1 MAKRVLVPL
10 AEGFEE
16 IEALTVVDILRR
28 GGVEVVTAGLAAGP
42 VTGRSAIAVLPD
54 TTLDEALAGAE
65 YDMVVCPGG
74 LPGSHY
80 LRDDPR
86 VIGAL
91 RRTAEAGGFTAAICA
106 APLVLD
112 RAGLLAGGCQTS
124 HPSVRDELPAA
135 GYLEERVVTS
145 GKVITSRAP
154 GTAMEFAFTLLGE
167 LLGEQAVAE
176 VNQGVLARL

>member
-1 MAKRVLVPL
+1 MTKRVLVPL

-16 IEALTVVDILRR
+16 IEAMTVVDILRR
-28 GGVEVVTAGLAAGP
+28 GEVEVVTAGLKDGAI
-42 VTGRSAIAVLPD
+42 TGRSSIAVLPD
-54 TTLDEALAGAE
+54 KTLDEALADGE
-65 YDMVVCPGG
+65 YDMIVCPGG

-86 VIGAL
+86 VIAAL
-91 RRTAEAGGFTAAICA
+91 KRTAEAGGFTAAICA

-112 RAGLLAGGCQTS
+112 RAGLLDGATQTS
-124 HPSVRDELPAA
+124 HPSVEEELPLD

-145 GKVITSRAP
+145 GKVVTSRAP
-154 GTAMEFAFTLLGE
+154 GTAMEFAFTLLGA
-167 LLGEQAVAE
+167 LRGAAAVDE

>member
-1 MAKRVLVPL
+1 MTKRVLVPL

-16 IEALTVVDILRR
+16 IEAMTVVDILRR
-28 GGVEVVTAGLAAGP
+28 ADVEVVTAGLQEGP
-42 VTGRSAIAVLPD
+42 ITGRSAITVVPD
-54 TTLDEALAGAE
+54 TTLDEALTAAG

-91 RRTAEAGGFTAAICA
+91 KRTAEAGGFTAAICA

-112 RAGLLAGGCQTS
+112 RAGLLDGATQTS
-124 HPSVRDELPAA
+124 HPSVRGELPAE

-145 GKVITSRAP
+145 GRVVTSRAP
-154 GTAMEFAFTLLGE
+154 GTAMEFAFTLLRE
-167 LLGEQAVAE
+167 LLGDAAVEE